1 MKILYAV
8 QGTGNGHITRAIE
21 IIPYLQ
27 QKGDVDI
34 LVSGIQSDI
43 ELPFKVKYRFKG
55 MSFIFGKKGGVDFW
69 KTFMKLNSL
78 KLLKEIKNIDLK
90 SYDLII
96 SDFEPIS
103 CWAAIKSKK
112 ECIGLSNQVA
122 TLHPLAPKPKKTDL
136 IGKLVLQNYA
146 PTTFNYGFH
155 FKRLDGSVFTPII
168 RKQVRDLIPT
178 DDGHYTVYLPSYD
191 DEQIV
196 RYLKLMYTVKWQV
209 FSKHYKKG
217 KQIKNIKIF
226 PIDSELFLKS
236 IASSKGV
243 LCNAGFGT
251 VSEALFLRK
260 KVMVIP
266 MKKQFEQACNAAMLK
281 DMGVP
286 VIKKLNLDN
295 IPKIKKWL
303 IDDTIVEVDYPDNAE
318 EIVSII
324 VDNHTGH
331 KKIKANYEPS
341 NYPIFQ

>member
-8 QGTGNGHITRAIE
+8 QGTGNGHITRAME

-112 ECIGLSNQVA
+112 DCIGLSNQVA

-178 DDGHYTVYLPSYD
+178 DDGHYTVYIPSYD

-196 RYLKLMYTVKWQV
+196 RYLKLLYTVKWQV

-303 IDDTIVEVDYPDNAE
+303 IDDTIVKVDYPDNAE

-324 VDNHTGH
+324 VDNHTVH

>member
-1 MKILYAV
+1 
-8 QGTGNGHITRAIE
+8 
-21 IIPYLQ
+21 
-27 QKGDVDI
+27 
-34 LVSGIQSDI
+34 
-43 ELPFKVKYRFKG
+43 
-55 MSFIFGKKGGVDFW
+55 
-69 KTFMKLNSL
+69 MKLNSL

-136 IGKLVLQNYA
+136 IGKLVIQNYA

-196 RYLKLMYTVKWQV
+196 RYLKLLSTVKWQV

-281 DMGVP
+281 EMGVP

-303 IDDTIVEVDYPDNAE
+303 IDDTIVKVDYPDNAE